1 MRILGFWVYQG
12 AENKAFQ
19 KALCTSSN
27 VRDTDTMKKENL
39 WLVLAAVAAVFT
51 LFAGPV
57 LASGIE
63 PYQLGMQEA
72 VTPVAERIHSFH
84 NMMLWI
90 ISGITIFVMLLLLYV
105 MIRFNARANPTP
117 SSVTHH
123 VPLEIV
129 WTVVPVLI
137 LIIVAIPSLKLLYL
151 TDRVENPELVVKVI
165 GNQWNWDY
173 EYPDYEGLSFKSVM
187 IPSNEISADK
197 GQHRLLSADNPMVIP
212 VDTTVQFIVTAS
224 DVLHSFAM
232 PAFGV
237 KVDAVPGRLN
247 QTWARVTKTGTYYG
261 QCSELCG
268 KDHAFMPIEVRVVPK
283 DDFAAWAEAAKT
295 KMISYDDFMASQ
307 GRTAASE

>member
-1 MRILGFWVYQG
+1 
-12 AENKAFQ
+12 
-19 KALCTSSN
+19 
-27 VRDTDTMKKENL
+27 MKKENL